1 MAFYSSNFDKKLF
14 HKVLVRQFKKLL
26 DEDDFVSSAED
37 HFTEKLNELLQTPST
52 EKKNAFVQELLLLL
66 DSVSETYEQFDH
78 VLSIK
83 SKNLELSSIEL
94 IAANNKL
101 AKYNTNIT
109 RSIVNLKRGILELLG
124 NKDKED
130 ISMAD
135 FELEDLAELV
145 QKLITKNSAAE
156 KNLKRSN
163 KQLKLQREELEL
175 KNRDILEGIEYA
187 RQIQNTI
194 LTDSEVLGKFFA
206 DSFVLNLPKEIVSG
220 DFFWLHRQEH
230 KLIIAVA
237 DCTGHGVPGAFT
249 SIISNMVLNEI
260 VAVNTA
266 LQPSEILSKLH
277 QRIIHIFK
285 MNENNAHSHEGLDI
299 ALCMIDFEN
308 DHLQFAGAGRPLILV
323 RNHELKLLKGT
334 NQSVGGFISL
344 DEINYKTHEV
354 SLEDGDMIYLFS
366 DGYADQF
373 GGTSGTK
380 FSSKR
385 FHQQLQLMAP
395 QNCTQQ
401 YTNLLQQHT
410 DWKMEY
416 NQLDDILVLGFRYQI
431 N

>member
-1 MAFYSSNFDKKLF
+1 M
-14 HKVLVRQFKKLL
+14 
-26 DEDDFVSSAED
+26 
-37 HFTEKLNELLQTPST
+37 
-52 EKKNAFVQELLLLL
+52 
-66 DSVSETYEQFDH
+66 
-78 VLSIK
+78 
-83 SKNLELSSIEL
+83 
-94 IAANNKL
+94 

-109 RSIVNLKRGILELLG
+109 RSIVNLKSGILELLG

-163 KQLKLQREELEL
+163 KQLKLQQEELEL

-194 LTDSEVLGKFFA
+194 LTDSEMLGKFFSE
-206 DSFVLNLPKEIVSG
+206 SFVLNLPKEIVSG
-220 DFFWLHRQEH
+220 DFFWLHRQEQ
-230 KLIIAVA
+230 KLLIAVA

-260 VAVNTA
+260 VTVNSA

-285 MNENNAHSHEGLDI
+285 MNEHNAHSHEGLDI
-299 ALCMIDFEN
+299 ALCVIDFEN
-308 DHLQFAGAGRPLILV
+308 DRLQFAGAGRPLILV
-323 RNHELKLLKGT
+323 RNQELKLLKGT
-334 NQSVGGFISL
+334 NQSVGGFVSVA
-344 DEINYKTHEV
+344 DINYKTHEV
-354 SLEDGDMIYLFS
+354 SIEDGDMIYLFS

-373 GGTSGTK
+373 GGESGTK
-380 FSSKR
+380 FSFKR
-385 FHQQLQLMAP
+385 FQLLLQQIAAQNCAQQHAQLM
-395 QNCTQQ
+395 
-401 YTNLLQQHT
+401 LQHT
-410 DWKMEY
+410 DWKSGY
-416 NQLDDILVLGFRYQI
+416 NQLDDLLVLGFRYQI